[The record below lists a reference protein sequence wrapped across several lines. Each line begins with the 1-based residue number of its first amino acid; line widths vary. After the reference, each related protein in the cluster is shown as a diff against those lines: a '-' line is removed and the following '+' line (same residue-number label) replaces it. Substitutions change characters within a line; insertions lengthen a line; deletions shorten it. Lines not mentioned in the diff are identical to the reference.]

1 MKNNR
6 RKATGQRKQRVQ
18 PWEKARSETSEEG
31 TPLWLAY
38 RDLPAGLPGTLISVH
53 PRSKIGTH
61 THTFGPTRVY
71 FGQTA
76 PTVLSLDDSDLRN
89 PGTHVTKHGQT
100 QKKAMFKACSGKKGR
115 LRP

>member
-1 MKNNR
+1 MR
-6 RKATGQRKQRVQ
+6 RG
-18 PWEKARSETSEEG
+18 PH
-31 TPLWLAY
+31 Y
-38 RDLPAGLPGTLISVH
+38 GLPTETFQQDYLGPSSSVH